1 MNDNTRQGEALRQLI
16 AAHSSG
22 RSRRRWIWLAVIFLT
37 LAGAAAGYFMRSG
50 NDAARPRFKTEAA
63 AIGQLVVRISAT
75 GNLEP
80 TNQVDVG
87 SELSGIVDEVLVDIN
102 DRVQEIGR
110 AHV

>member
-1 MNDNTRQGEALRQLI
+1 MNDNTRQGEALKQLI

-37 LAGAAAGYFMRSG
+37 LAGAAAAYFMRSG

-75 GNLEP
+75 VSWMRCWW
-80 TNQVDVG
+80 T
-87 SELSGIVDEVLVDIN
+87 STTAS
-102 DRVQEIGR
+102 RKARSSR
-110 AHV
+110 A